1 MTVSPNISAELFIA
15 TGCAYCPAILSA
27 LSDTLKKGQLASLNI
42 TNIAVSPEK
51 AEALNI
57 RSVPW
62 FSLTSQHD
70 EGSFSGVFSGNY
82 SPNEIS
88 HWVSTAQTEN
98 GMQEYI
104 ETFLAEGH
112 LPQVLQAIQL
122 RPETFAS
129 VIAMLEDEDTS
140 MHVRIGLDALLENFT
155 SSAILKQYTPAFKAM
170 ATKDNIRI
178 QIDALHYLA
187 LTGDPENRD
196 FIREMAKDKNEQIR
210 DAAEEALETLQDLL
224 N

>member
-1 MTVSPNISAELFIA
+1 MTVSRNISVELFIA
-15 TGCAYCPAILSA
+15 TGCAYCPVVLSA
-27 LSDTLKKGQLASLNI
+27 LSDLLKNGQLASLNI

-62 FSLTSQHD
+62 FSLSSQYSHMI
-70 EGSFSGVFSGNY
+70 FSGNY

-88 HWVSTAQTEN
+88 HWVTAAQSDN

-104 ETFLAEGH
+104 EKFLAEGH
-112 LPQVLQAIQL
+112 LPLGLQAIQL
-122 RPETFAS
+122 QPETFSS
-129 VIAMLEDEDTS
+129 VITMLEDEDTS

-155 SSAILKQYTPAFKAM
+155 SSDILKQYTPSFKSM
-170 ATKDNIRI
+170 ATKENIRL

-187 LTGDPENRD
+187 LTGDPENRS
-196 FIREMAKDKNEQIR
+196 FIQKMTNDKNEQIR
-210 DAAEEALETLQDLL
+210 AAAEEALETLQDLL
-224 N
+224 S